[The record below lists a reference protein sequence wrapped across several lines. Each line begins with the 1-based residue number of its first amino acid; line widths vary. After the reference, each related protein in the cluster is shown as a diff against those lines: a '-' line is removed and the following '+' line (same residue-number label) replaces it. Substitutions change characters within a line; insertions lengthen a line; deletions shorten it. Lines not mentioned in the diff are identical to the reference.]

1 MENLETLLN
10 KQQYEA
16 VVSNDKYLRIIAGAG
31 SGKTRV
37 LTYKI
42 AYLID
47 NLQVKPSEILAITF
61 TNKVAKEMKERIV
74 KLINVNSKDLTIK
87 TFHSFCSYFLRKEI
101 YHNLGIP
108 SNFTILDEDDQ
119 KNLIKQTCFFM
130 KINKSDKIVEKA
142 INFIRNEKGKG
153 HYPADVKFNHD
164 KDFSKLMEIF
174 KNYELNKTELYC
186 LDFDDLILRTIQILK
201 TNMFTYKKWSNMY
214 KYILIDEF
222 QDTDDVQYELVR
234 LLVGNDTKLVVV
246 GDPDQTIYSWR
257 GANQKIILDL
267 GNDFHPLK
275 SIVLNYNYRSTKNI
289 LDTANKLIDNNKMRY
304 KKDLITEN
312 SNGAEVE
319 CFKGFTK
326 QEEADYV
333 IKQIIKLKAE
343 NNDFSYNQ
351 VAILYR
357 ASYVTN
363 IFENRLTM
371 NKIPFVIYGG
381 IRFYQRLEIK
391 LALAYIR
398 LVNNF
403 DDDISYLRIINVPRR
418 KIGETT
424 QNLIQEEAKRNNLS
438 IFKYIDNIEKYDASL
453 KANTIIALQTLNSKI
468 KEAKQNFENEK
479 KNKAGIIKKYLD
491 DIGLTDYINS
501 MEEDDDSNSR
511 IGNLNYLIDELH
523 TYFNESETATLDEYL
538 ENITL
543 ATAQDDLT
551 NSDKVKL
558 MTIHTA
564 KGLEF
569 DYVFVVCCN
578 SDIFP
583 SVKTLLEKPKEG
595 LEEERRLCYVA
606 FTRARKKLF
615 VTCNSDY
622 SFINSGNSTP
632 SIFFKEA
639 GLNINKPRKSQN
651 TQIKRNTYNDM
662 NKNLEDYKKSI
673 KKLYENMNDR
683 KKDLNYK
690 VGDKVQHKKFGVG
703 KVIELQDDIL
713 TIDFENEGIKK
724 IIANHPSIEKIM

>member
-1 MENLETLLN
+1 
-10 KQQYEA
+10 
-16 VVSNDKYLRIIAGAG
+16 
-31 SGKTRV
+31 
-37 LTYKI
+37 
-42 AYLID
+42 
-47 NLQVKPSEILAITF
+47 
-61 TNKVAKEMKERIV
+61 
-74 KLINVNSKDLTIK
+74 
-87 TFHSFCSYFLRKEI
+87 
-101 YHNLGIP
+101 
-108 SNFTILDEDDQ
+108 
-119 KNLIKQTCFFM
+119 
-130 KINKSDKIVEKA
+130 
-142 INFIRNEKGKG
+142 
-153 HYPADVKFNHD
+153 
-164 KDFSKLMEIF
+164 
-174 KNYELNKTELYC
+174 
-186 LDFDDLILRTIQILK
+186 
-201 TNMFTYKKWSNMY
+201 
-214 KYILIDEF
+214 
-222 QDTDDVQYELVR
+222 
-234 LLVGNDTKLVVV
+234 
-246 GDPDQTIYSWR
+246 
-257 GANQKIILDL
+257 
-267 GNDFHPLK
+267 
-275 SIVLNYNYRSTKNI
+275 
-289 LDTANKLIDNNKMRY
+289 
-304 KKDLITEN
+304 
-312 SNGAEVE
+312 
-319 CFKGFTK
+319 
-326 QEEADYV
+326 
-333 IKQIIKLKAE
+333 
-343 NNDFSYNQ
+343 
-351 VAILYR
+351 
-357 ASYVTN
+357 
-363 IFENRLTM
+363 
-371 NKIPFVIYGG
+371 
-381 IRFYQRLEIK
+381 
-391 LALAYIR
+391 
-398 LVNNF
+398 
-403 DDDISYLRIINVPRR
+403 
-418 KIGETT
+418 
-424 QNLIQEEAKRNNLS
+424 
-438 IFKYIDNIEKYDASL
+438 
-453 KANTIIALQTLNSKI
+453 
-468 KEAKQNFENEK
+468 
-479 KNKAGIIKKYLD
+479 
-491 DIGLTDYINS
+491 

-673 KKLYENMNDR
+673 KKLYENINDR